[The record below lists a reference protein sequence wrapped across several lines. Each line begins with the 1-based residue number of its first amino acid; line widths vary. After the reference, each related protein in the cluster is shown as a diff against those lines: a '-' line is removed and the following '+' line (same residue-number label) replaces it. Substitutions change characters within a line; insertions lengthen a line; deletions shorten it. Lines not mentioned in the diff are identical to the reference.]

1 LVNYESG
8 DELMAWKSY
17 GNNNQQNQSD
27 SIENMVVQSSVAF
40 QLSSIMKEVQDIGS
54 GIDSRE
60 KSHKMSA
67 KLLIISLIFYCAKQ
81 VNGKTFTEEEEKNM
95 WGMEIPQL
103 MAQLSLWQ
111 GESGMMLSK
120 PAKQTNFFSKME
132 KYWLKVLENKRNYIA
147 GDQAKYKIIIV
158 GADKVSQVDLEDENV
173 EITEE
178 ALEDLKARKDIV
190 LKPQPSKLPPKTQDK
205 AEDSLEPAE
214 VPLEAKT

>member
-1 LVNYESG
+1 
-8 DELMAWKSY
+8 MAWKSY

-95 WGMEIPQL
+95 WVMEIPQL

-132 KYWLKVLENKRNYIA
+132 KYWLKVLQNRKNYIA
-147 GDQAKYKIIIV
+147 NDQAKYKIIIV
-158 GADKVSQVDLEDENV
+158 GADKVTQQDVDDAD

-178 ALEDLKARKDIV
+178 ALEDLKARKDIM

-205 AEDSLEPAE
+205 AESEEMPKESPESVPEAE
-214 VPLEAKT
+214 NEAKT

>member
-1 LVNYESG
+1 
-8 DELMAWKSY
+8 MAWKSY

-95 WGMEIPQL
+95 WVMEIPQL

-132 KYWLKVLENKRNYIA
+132 KYWLKVLQNRKNYIA
-147 GDQAKYKIIIV
+147 NDQAKYKIIIV
-158 GADKVSQVDLEDENV
+158 GADKVTQQDVDDAD

-205 AEDSLEPAE
+205 AESEEMPKESPESVPEAE
-214 VPLEAKT
+214 NEAKT

>member
-1 LVNYESG
+1 
-8 DELMAWKSY
+8 MAWKSY

-95 WGMEIPQL
+95 WVMEIPQL

-132 KYWLKVLENKRNYIA
+132 KYWLKVLQNRKNYIA
-147 GDQAKYKIIIV
+147 NDQAKYKIIIV
-158 GADKVSQVDLEDENV
+158 GADKVTQQDVDDAD

-178 ALEDLKARKDIV
+178 ALEDLKARKDIM

-205 AEDSLEPAE
+205 AEDSLEPKESPESVPEAE
-214 VPLEAKT
+214 NEAKT